1 MKRFIRKYKKFI
13 FIFLIFIIIWNSM
26 KPIKEAFEDPA
37 YKQNND
43 NMRHGKHNFR
53 MLPKTNPNGELN
65 TDVGGDPSDGSKYH
79 ANLSPEQMIKNIK
92 AGMGWNGDGGRAK
105 VHTDPRTGKLGQPF
119 EGDNFGRDANSPT
132 VGEMLNNLEIM
143 KGSPLYR
150 GPGRL
155 DRITTGDITN

>member
-1 MKRFIRKYKKFI
+1 MKRFIRKYKKII

-53 MLPKTNPNGELN
+53 ILPKTNQNGELN

-79 ANLSPEQMIKNIK
+79 ANLSPEQMIKNSL
-92 AGMGWNGDGGRAK
+92 GMMMA
-105 VHTDPRTGKLGQPF
+105 
-119 EGDNFGRDANSPT
+119 
-132 VGEMLNNLEIM
+132 
-143 KGSPLYR
+143 R
-150 GPGRL
+150 GPLHDEFRL
-155 DRITTGDITN
+155 SRVVPLCPNQAAGPKGINGSR

>member
-1 MKRFIRKYKKFI
+1 MFDSG
-13 FIFLIFIIIWNSM
+13 LIVRI
-26 KPIKEAFEDPA
+26 
-37 YKQNND
+37 
-43 NMRHGKHNFR
+43 
-53 MLPKTNPNGELN
+53 LPKTNPNGELN

-105 VHTDPRTGKLGQPF
+105 VHTDPHTGKLGQPF

-132 VGEMLNNLEIM
+132 VGEMLNNLEKM
-143 KGSPLYR
+143 KGNPLYR